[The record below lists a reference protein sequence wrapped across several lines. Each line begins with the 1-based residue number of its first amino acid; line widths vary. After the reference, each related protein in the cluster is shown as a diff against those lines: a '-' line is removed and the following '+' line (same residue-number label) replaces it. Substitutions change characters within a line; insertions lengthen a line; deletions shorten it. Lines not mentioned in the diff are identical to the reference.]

1 MQLEMKT
8 YFVKNQI
15 ICLGNQVTGFF
26 FKKKTK
32 KISSSL
38 LNKDKNIV
46 FNEKINSNTFTLLIT
61 LLVSEMN

>member
-38 LNKDKNIV
+38 LNKD
-46 FNEKINSNTFTLLIT
+46 
-61 LLVSEMN
+61 